1 VFSLGANH
9 DSLACIGGH
18 DAAEATHD
26 DGISRSVPGQARSDH
41 QLEART
47 GGARRQDRLGVDRR
61 RDRAA
66 LRRSGPARDSARFVI
81 ELLLLKHIYGLSD
94 EGVCER
100 WVHDPYFQYFT
111 GEEFFQHEFPHER
124 SDLSH
129 WRKRLG
135 DRLELLLAESLRVA
149 HASGALRT
157 KDLARVTI
165 DTTVQPKNVTFPTD
179 AKLLHAAI
187 KGLNRMARKHAVQLR
202 QSYLR
207 VAKHAAMMAGRYAH
221 AKQFNRHRRQLRI
234 LRTRLGRIIRD
245 IHRKIAGQ
253 PTLEG
258 AFEWPLARASQIRS
272 QQQRQRGWK
281 LYSFHAPEVECI
293 GKGKASAPYEF
304 GVKVSVATTNAR
316 APGGQFVLHAK
327 ALPGN
332 PYDGHTLRS
341 AIEDTERLTGREIER
356 AYVDKGY
363 RGHDAPNPHRVFI
376 SGQKRGVFGTI
387 KRELRRRSAIEPV
400 IGHMKAEGHLGRCYL
415 KGSAGDAANAI
426 LTAVGHN
433 LRLVLAWLRILL
445 RLILIALRSAITAQ
459 PKLNMA
465 S

>member
-1 VFSLGANH
+1 MRPKQHATTGEGDLFRARLDQIINLKHELVQ
-9 DSLACIGGH
+9 LADKIDWAWIDGEIAPLYSAQGRPGI
-18 DAAEATHD
+18 AT
-26 DGISRSVPGQARSDH
+26 P
-41 QLEART
+41 
-47 GGARRQDRLGVDRR
+47 
-61 RDRAA
+61 
-66 LRRSGPARDSARFVI
+66 FVI
-81 ELLLLKHIYGLSD
+81 GLLLLKHIYGLSD

-135 DRLELLLAESLRVA
+135 DKLELLLAESLRVA

-165 DTTVQPKNVTFPTD
+165 DTTVQPKAITFPTD

-187 KGLNRMARKHAVQLR
+187 KGLNRLARTHGVRLR

-207 VAKHAAMMAGRYAH
+207 IAKHAAMMAGRYAH
-221 AKQFNRHRRQLRI
+221 AKQFNRHRRQLRL

-245 IHRKIAGQ
+245 ISRKIADRVE
-253 PTLEG
+253 LEE
-258 AFEWPLARASQIRS
+258 AFVWPLARASQIRS

-304 GVKVSVATTNAR
+304 GVKVSVVTTNAR

-341 AIEDTERLTGREIER
+341 AI
-356 AYVDKGY
+356 
-363 RGHDAPNPHRVFI
+363 RGHREAHRARDRARLCRQGI
-376 SGQKRGVFGTI
+376 PRPRRLEPTPCLH
-387 KRELRRRSAIEPV
+387 LRDRKSV
-400 IGHMKAEGHLGRCYL
+400 
-415 KGSAGDAANAI
+415 
-426 LTAVGHN
+426 V
-433 LRLVLAWLRILL
+433 
-445 RLILIALRSAITAQ
+445 
-459 PKLNMA
+459 
-465 S
+465 